1 MRIFGPS
8 TELPCVITP
17 WLIFLPSLK
26 VKFVFWSCGMSE
38 LVPRK
43 EKSWI
48 LWVQLLAG
56 PILWSLHFIVGYL
69 LIEASC
75 RAGWNFQILG
85 MNGLSFI
92 VIALTIIAVVGVI
105 LFGVTSY
112 RGWRSTST
120 GTNLWDQ
127 FRDTSRWSDDPTE
140 FVYFS
145 GFLLS
150 VLFAVTIVMVGL
162 PALFLQP
169 C

>member
-1 MRIFGPS
+1 M
-8 TELPCVITP
+8 
-17 WLIFLPSLK
+17 
-26 VKFVFWSCGMSE
+26 
-38 LVPRK
+38 
-43 EKSWI
+43 

-56 PILWSLHFIVGYL
+56 PLLWSIHFLIGYL
-69 LIEASC
+69 MIEASC

-85 MNGLSFI
+85 MNGLSFM
-92 VIALTIIAVVGVI
+92 VIALTVLAVLGAI

-112 RGWRSTST
+112 RGWRSANT
-120 GTNLWDQ
+120 GRSLRGQ
-127 FRDTSRWSDDPTE
+127 LRDTSRWSDDPAE